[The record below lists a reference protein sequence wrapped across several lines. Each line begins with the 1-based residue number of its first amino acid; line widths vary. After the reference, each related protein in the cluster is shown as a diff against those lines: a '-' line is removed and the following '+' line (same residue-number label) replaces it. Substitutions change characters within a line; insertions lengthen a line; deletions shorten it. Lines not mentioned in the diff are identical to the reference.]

1 MQSLFITYL
10 EPRVCYNFI
19 FTGLDEGQNQS
30 ALAHPSRSRANNG
43 TKLRWINWNP
53 TGSMLEIS
61 SVTVWEKKHTHTHT
75 TLQLGQALVRV
86 CPSKTYSGNNS

>member
-1 MQSLFITYL
+1 MQLLFIAYL

-19 FTGLDEGQNQS
+19 IFFFLQVLTGGISQPWRIPPLG
-30 ALAHPSRSRANNG
+30 AKANSG

-61 SVTVWEKKHTHTHT
+61 SVTIPLQKKT
-75 TLQLGQALVRV
+75 QP
-86 CPSKTYSGNNS
+86 CNN